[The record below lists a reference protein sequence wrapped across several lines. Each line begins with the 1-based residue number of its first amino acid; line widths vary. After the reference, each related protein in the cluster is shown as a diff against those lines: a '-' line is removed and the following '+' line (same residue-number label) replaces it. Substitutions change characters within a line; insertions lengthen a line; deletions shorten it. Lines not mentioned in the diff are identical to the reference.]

1 MNKAERTM
9 MLALTCNSSLFLSKL
24 VIGIMTN
31 SLAIVSDALHSLSDV
46 FTDLLGLM
54 GVRISERPE
63 DEDHH
68 YGHYK
73 YEAIV
78 SFTIGILILLSSTYI
93 FKEGVERVLHGAVI
107 EIRASSFLVVG
118 IGSVVAY
125 LLSKYEENVGKEVE
139 SLTLIA
145 ESKHA
150 LSDSISSFSVLIC
163 LFLISRGFWFLD
175 VLVSLGIF
183 LFLVRLGVKMV
194 WKSSE
199 ILSDKSWI
207 DPSVILEEVGK
218 VEGVLDVHDVK
229 SRWDG
234 KNRYIEMHLVL
245 RGDLS
250 LEKAHEIAD
259 EVERIVERK
268 FNAKATIHME
278 PGGEGKGE

>member
-1 MNKAERTM
+1 
-9 MLALTCNSSLFLSKL
+9 
-24 VIGIMTN
+24 
-31 SLAIVSDALHSLSDV
+31 
-46 FTDLLGLM
+46 
-54 GVRISERPE
+54 
-63 DEDHH
+63 
-68 YGHYK
+68 
-73 YEAIV
+73 
-78 SFTIGILILLSSTYI
+78 
-93 FKEGVERVLHGAVI
+93 
-107 EIRASSFLVVG
+107 
-118 IGSVVAY
+118 
-125 LLSKYEENVGKEVE
+125 
-139 SLTLIA
+139 
-145 ESKHA
+145 
-150 LSDSISSFSVLIC
+150 
-163 LFLISRGFWFLD
+163 
-175 VLVSLGIF
+175 
-183 LFLVRLGVKMV
+183 MV